1 MKLLQVCNINIVK
14 FVIVIF
20 SADRTN
26 TPLQQK
32 QSIEQFCLMLPGK
45 VLDLSQLLI
54 ARKRGNKQGALT
66 AFKMLEA
73 DELGNHDIL
82 AQYAFRERFHSI

>member
-1 MKLLQVCNINIVK
+1 MK

-54 ARKRGNKQGALT
+54 AKKFRKRGNKQGALT

-73 DELGNHDIL
+73 DELGNLEEKEQSNITVC
-82 AQYAFRERFHSI
+82 